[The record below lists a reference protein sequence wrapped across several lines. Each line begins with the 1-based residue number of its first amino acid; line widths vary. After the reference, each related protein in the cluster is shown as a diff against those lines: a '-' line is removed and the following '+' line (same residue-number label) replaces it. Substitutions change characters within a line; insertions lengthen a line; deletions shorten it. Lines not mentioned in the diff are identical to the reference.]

1 MVDSIAFTCCVNFS
15 ARKNQKIW
23 AKQGVVMIDSR
34 VNTYCV
40 NFSARKRAKNLGKI
54 ESSHD
59 YDVSTLDS
67 ITWKL
72 RG

>member
-1 MVDSIAFTCCVNFS
+1 MVDSIAFRYCINFS
-15 ARKNQKIW
+15 A
-23 AKQGVVMIDSR
+23 
-34 VNTYCV
+34 T
-40 NFSARKRAKNLGKI
+40 KRAKNLGKI